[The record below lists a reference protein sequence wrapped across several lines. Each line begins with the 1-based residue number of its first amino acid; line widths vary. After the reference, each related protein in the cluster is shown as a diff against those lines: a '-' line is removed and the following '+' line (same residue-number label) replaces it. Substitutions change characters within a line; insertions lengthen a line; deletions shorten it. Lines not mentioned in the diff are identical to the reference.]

1 MFCAL
6 AGALPAEAA
15 EDVPGTPGGEAKEI
29 ALEITLPEGE
39 TPDALY
45 TDNYAEWVSLS
56 AGDTVQVRAEEEISF
71 LYVIWGSPAP
81 TWTLSA
87 GDTESAFGQNG
98 FIHELVTIDTPVE
111 SCAMTLHADADL
123 CMIRAYGEGELPQE
137 VQVWQPPL
145 LQADMLVLA
154 THADDDILFM
164 GGVLAT
170 YAGERKLDV
179 QVAFMVSHWAEFQRV
194 REHEKLD
201 ALWHIGVRHYPVTG
215 PFQPRLTDVYE
226 DVRTFAAETVRRF
239 KPQILVTHDLN
250 GEYGHVRHA
259 ALAHA
264 AAEAADHC
272 MEEEYE
278 PDSAA
283 LYGTWDVP
291 KTYLH
296 LYPENII
303 LMDLRT
309 PLAAFDGR
317 TALEVATKAFTF
329 HVSQQV
335 YPNLFVTDDPTV
347 RLGNKYNC
355 AHFGLY
361 RSTLGPDTGTDLAQ
375 HIVPFA
381 EQRKI
386 AEDAAQAL
394 LRAWRGAR

>member
-1 MFCAL
+1 MFC
-6 AGALPAEAA
+6 
-15 EDVPGTPGGEAKEI
+15 
-29 ALEITLPEGE
+29 
-39 TPDALY
+39 
-45 TDNYAEWVSLS
+45 
-56 AGDTVQVRAEEEISF
+56 
-71 LYVIWGSPAP
+71 
-81 TWTLSA
+81 
-87 GDTESAFGQNG
+87 
-98 FIHELVTIDTPVE
+98 
-111 SCAMTLHADADL
+111 
-123 CMIRAYGEGELPQE
+123 
-137 VQVWQPPL
+137 
-145 LQADMLVLA
+145 
-154 THADDDILFM
+154 
-164 GGVLAT
+164 
-170 YAGERKLDV
+170 
-179 QVAFMVSHWAEFQRV
+179 
-194 REHEKLD
+194 
-201 ALWHIGVRHYPVTG
+201 
-215 PFQPRLTDVYE
+215 
-226 DVRTFAAETVRRF
+226 
-239 KPQILVTHDLN
+239 
-250 GEYGHVRHA
+250 